1 MAVGPVTFSLEPPDT
16 GDPQALPADVQQDV
30 AAGDEGVAPPIE
42 GTGEGLLP
50 PPRVPYAPDPGTYT
64 HLWMSQTSTTTS
76 EDIKEELS
84 SYLGAYAGSGTPDYS
99 AIQATILTSGDWYG
113 FLTVLPD
120 HQVCLVHSLG
130 KHSSGLGR
138 PTSAHNRIF
147 GLLGEKIKDQLPPLV
162 MVPSAGLLPWL
173 KIQNV
178 HQPTPEDLQDL
189 ANQGATTVLR
199 PQLESG
205 TEDQDEDKDRPQV
218 SVQNLCFIPKP
229 WAAHF
234 LAPLSPWG
242 ALQTFRS
249 LLASLPVVDHFDF
262 DFIEAW
268 LKVACTHTLT
278 VPGESRLCARW
289 QRPYSDRRVLQWI
302 RRHSQYVNQMPQG
315 VAQAGA
321 PIGLDPQE
329 CFNKALE
336 TVAALKPVQE
346 AKKYTTAEL
355 QRIRAACSLSVA
367 EMGTILPPFHMRLLA
382 EGRTKRGTESVLAQA
397 LRPRDDTDDPGLIY
411 VSPELVAD
419 MMACKYGLGW
429 DTSYRNCHR
438 GLSPFA
444 VPHMSLRHQ
453 QERLLYQDR
462 LGKASMTTMGDVE
475 KGEETPSTSPKSYH
489 GCLQLLS
496 NYIKLLTE
504 IVGLRSTHLCEVI
517 AIRRKLRQKVDLY
530 IDMGPRE
537 ILFLLWA
544 IFLDAREVF
553 SQQIE
558 DTDAVPESQL
568 KYTTSFLGVGRIPM
582 DILGVPIAQFGAD
595 GSSGTTTTELSSMS
609 SGGDLFKPADFVS
622 PKNTSVPDDISAITM
637 PLVQKHPQITANTLM
652 SHGSLTF
659 EDIRVGN
666 KGACLNYNLLGICS
680 DPKCSYR
687 HSRAKPTPERIKA
700 VVDILRPAVQSY
712 LTSGGLAER
721 KRKRGPPS

>member
-138 PTSAHNRIF
+138 PTPAHNRIF
-147 GLLGEKIKDQLPPLV
+147 GLLGEKIEDQLPPLV

-173 KIQNV
+173 KIQNM

-189 ANQGATTVLR
+189 ANRGATTVLR

-289 QRPYSDRRVLQWI
+289 QRPYGDRRVLQWI

-504 IVGLRSTHLCEVI
+504 IVGLRSTHLCEII

-637 PLVQKHPQITANTLM
+637 PLVQQHPQITANTLM